1 MNKIFK
7 TLSFCLLSAL
17 ALVSCNDNYDDTSN
31 DVTYPEKVSLG
42 MWQNDY
48 TKDGGTAYSVNI
60 TLNEKGDT
68 ICDITTYNTSNQ
80 NANVLNGGKIT
91 NYEPKTGTITVNYT
105 GETLYGGEAK
115 ATLNMRN
122 DGQSY
127 VVSLYSVDD
136 EGKATRK
143 AYFTAVKAET
153 ISVLGD
159 WQLAD
164 GRIVS
169 LNSDGTAS
177 IQNGETLT
185 NGTYTYNNNVVTLTT
200 DGGTFTMSLNA
211 NGQMLADGQY
221 VSHIMTQPK
230 NDWYVYAYGN
240 YTGGETLVGENY
252 TNQNVEL
259 EYSPSRKMARF
270 SAYVHK
276 GVSGSSPFTLE
287 FYWNIGDS
295 KVTMGNDSF
304 YSGITH
310 ATYGEIMMV
319 PTAITDD
326 GATALFENNVFYFGI
341 SYNVSA
347 GSFGAEVTNF
357 EITRLANE

>member
-1 MNKIFK
+1 MNKIIK

-17 ALVSCNDNYDDTSN
+17 ALVSCNDNFDDSSN

-48 TKDGGTAYSVNI
+48 TKDGGTAYTINI
-60 TLNEKGDT
+60 TLDEQGDT
-68 ICDITTYNTSNQ
+68 ICDITTYNTSNE
-80 NANVLNGGKIT
+80 NANVLNRGKIT
-91 NYEPKTGTITVNYT
+91 SYEPKTGTITVNYT
-105 GETLYGGEAK
+105 GETMYGGAAK
-115 ATLNMRN
+115 AVLNLRN

-143 AYFTAVKAET
+143 AYFTAVKATT

-159 WQLAD
+159 WQLSD
-164 GRIVS
+164 GRVVS
-169 LNSDGTAS
+169 LNNDGTAT

-185 NGTYTYNNNVVTLTT
+185 KATYTFDNNVVTVTAEGTT
-200 DGGTFTMSLNA
+200 LTMSLGA
-211 NGQMLADGQY
+211 NGQMMVDGQY

-240 YTGGETLVGENY
+240 YTGGAALTQENY
-252 TNQNVEL
+252 TNENVAL

-270 SAYVHK
+270 SAYVHR
-276 GVSGSSPFTLE
+276 GIQGSSPFTID
-287 FYWNIGDS
+287 FYWKIGDS

-304 YSGITH
+304 FSGITH
-310 ATYGEIMMV
+310 AQYGEVMMV

-326 GATALFENNVFYFGI
+326 GATALFKDNVFYFGF

-347 GSFGAEVTNF
+347 GSFGSEVTNF
-357 EITRLANE
+357 EITRLAE